1 MHGGTY
7 TRRYRDLIVPGY
19 ARDAYGC
26 ALYLAHRGHTV
37 VTLDMLGIGESTVE
51 ISGKELKTQMMAQ
64 AIAVVIE
71 QMKQKVA
78 RFRLQLMS
86 PFPCCWDSPR
96 RMSQPILLKMHCIFP
111 KHPHVPRLFSRL
123 PLIAAISPPHAPTC
137 GR

>member
-1 MHGGTY
+1 MEGPILVAIGISLSQDMH
-7 TRRYRDLIVPGY
+7 VMPMA
-19 ARDAYGC
+19 ARSTW
-26 ALYLAHRGHTV
+26 LTV